1 MSHDNHNCQC
11 SAPNSTPSASATT
24 PTGESTT
31 PTPAVNPSP
40 VTSGSVKTFVPRV
53 DIVETESAIL
63 LTAEMPGV
71 DESGVDITLNKNVLV
86 LQGRV
91 AKVQAEDGRK
101 VVRREYAV
109 GNYERSFTVPDHV
122 DRSAIEAQMH
132 DGLLQVR
139 LPKQQHAI
147 QQKIPVT
154 AVS

>member
-1 MSHDNHNCQC
+1 MSHDNQNCQC
-11 SAPNSTPSASATT
+11 SVPNSTPATSAAIPASEATT
-24 PTGESTT
+24 AT
-31 PTPAVNPSP
+31 PVVN
-40 VTSGSVKTFVPRV
+40 SGSVRTFVPRV

-71 DESGVDITLNKNVLV
+71 DEAGVDITLNKNVLV

-91 AKVQAEDGRK
+91 ANSRNGDGRQ